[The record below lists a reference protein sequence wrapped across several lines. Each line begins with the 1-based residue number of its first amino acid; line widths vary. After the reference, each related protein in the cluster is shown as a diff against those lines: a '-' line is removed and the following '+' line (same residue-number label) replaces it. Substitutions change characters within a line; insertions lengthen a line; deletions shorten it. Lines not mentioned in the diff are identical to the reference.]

1 MTSTSDQP
9 LGAIS
14 AATRLKLSVMMF
26 LEFFV
31 WGAWFVTMGT
41 FLDAN
46 LSASGSQI
54 SLAYLTQSL
63 GAIAAPFIIG
73 LIADQFF
80 SAQKVLGILHLA
92 GAALL
97 FWASTMSTFGAF
109 FPVILAYMILYMP
122 TLALVNSVSFRQMT
136 NPEKQ
141 FPAVRVLGTIGWIV
155 AGVIIGWLGWEQQGS
170 LALTFRMAA
179 VASLILGVFS
189 FLLPATPPTRH
200 GEKATVRDILGLDA
214 LGLLKNRSYLVFFL
228 SSIAICIPLAFYYNF
243 TNLFLNEIGVQS
255 AAAVQSLGQVSEVLF
270 LLLMPFLLVRLGVKI
285 TLAIGMAAWALR
297 YVFFAFGDAG
307 SLFWMLLDRHRPA
320 RHLLR
325 LLLRR
330 RADLHRQVRRRP
342 VPQRRPGPH
351 HPGHLRRRHP
361 DRLPRR
367 GAHRRP
373 LRHRRRPRLD
383 PDLDRSRD
391 HRRRRAG
398 PVPDPVQGP
407 ARRAGHRATT
417 NRERRSKPPGQPLPR
432 TNDHV
437 SRPGGASLSV
447 LRKTV
452 MVALRQPRGVLVS
465 AGRPSARGDRGWSP
479 ADEGHVVLV
488 VPVALHADP
497 RGEFVEVGQLVGGQR
512 YPGGGGVLLDA
523 LEAAGAGDGHDPR
536 VLGEQPGE
544 GDLPGGG
551 VLGVGEAG
559 DVVDQGLVGSAVVG
573 GEPGDASRGRRRR

>member
-9 LGAIS
+9 RGTINP
-14 AATRLKLSVMMF
+14 ATRLKLSVMMF

-41 FLDAN
+41 FLANN

-80 SAQKVLGILHLA
+80 SAQKLLGILHLA

-97 FWASTMSTFGAF
+97 FLASTMSTFGAF

-136 NPEKQ
+136 SPEKQ

-155 AGVIIGWLGWEQQGS
+155 AGVTIGWLSWEQQDQ

-255 AAAVQSLGQVSEVLF
+255 AAAVQSLGQVSEVIF
-270 LLLMPFLLVRLGVKI
+270 LLLMPFLLVRLGVKL

-307 SLFWMLLDRHRPA
+307 SLFWMLLIGIVLHGICYDFFFVAGQIYTDKFAGA
-320 RHLLR
+320 RF
-325 LLLRR
+325 
-330 RADLHRQVRRRP
+330 
-342 VPQRRPGPH
+342 
-351 HPGHLRRRHP
+351 
-361 DRLPRR
+361 
-367 GAHRRP
+367 
-373 LRHRRRPRLD
+373 
-383 PDLDRSRD
+383 RS
-391 HRRRRAG
+391 AA
-398 PVPDPVQGP
+398 QGLITL
-407 ARRAGHRATT
+407 ATY
-417 NRERRSKPPGQPLPR
+417 
-432 TNDHV
+432 
-437 SRPGGASLSV
+437 
-447 LRKTV
+447 
-452 MVALRQPRGVLVS
+452 GVGILIGSLVS
-465 AGRPSARGDRGWSP
+465 GPIVDRFATADGHDWTQIWIVPAVIAG
-479 ADEGHVVLV
+479 VVLV
-488 VPVALHADP
+488 LFLILFKD
-497 RGEFVEVGQLVGGQR
+497 RRVEQAT
-512 YPGGGGVLLDA
+512 VL
-523 LEAAGAGDGHDPR
+523 
-536 VLGEQPGE
+536 
-544 GDLPGGG
+544 
-551 VLGVGEAG
+551 
-559 DVVDQGLVGSAVVG
+559 
-573 GEPGDASRGRRRR
+573 DASRTTIEAPGTAVPQDERPRQ